1 MLPVSSLLVSAVSVP
16 EVSSAVVPEDESS
29 PDERE
34 DRAMAAM
41 RRMTARQG
49 TAMVR
54 VFLSLRMRSFF
65 RRSCALRCCAIF
77 RFSFFVVYS
86 YLVSLKMSFIIL
98 QGKYDQSVISGRKI
112 RKIRACACRSAV
124 L

>member
-34 DRAMAAM
+34 ERDMAAM

-54 VFLSLRMRSFF
+54 NFLSLRMRFF
-65 RRSCALRCCAIF
+65 CGVPVLCAAVPFFGFL
-77 RFSFFVVYS
+77 FS
-86 YLVSLKMSFIIL
+86 
-98 QGKYDQSVISGRKI
+98 
-112 RKIRACACRSAV
+112 
-124 L
+124 

>member
-1 MLPVSSLLVSAVSVP
+1 MLPVSSLLVSAVSVS
-16 EVSSAVVPEDESS
+16 EVPSAVVPEDESS

-34 DRAMAAM
+34 ERAMAAM

-54 VFLSLRMRSFF
+54 NFLSLRMRFF
-65 RRSCALRCCAIF
+65 FAAFLCSALLCH
-77 RFSFFVVYS
+77 FSVFFFHSVI

-112 RKIRACACRSAV
+112 RKIRACVWRSAV